1 MRKRYKRNI
10 DWNIFGKH
18 CGTNIKGRL
27 KYINGKPMLW
37 VTRLNILLIALK
49 FVFEKFCM
57 DVPEVVALTSSWGWK
72 LFNILAG
79 IAFWV
84 LFVDG
89 VIVRILDSYTRGE
102 YFCPYIVRLIK
113 FPRLD
118 NKADVKRELA
128 WAHFLYTHPD
138 FDCKEKELRNKYF
151 ANRFYA
157 DLEPDKEG
165 YARAYK
171 ELWDSYG
178 VMQDEKGRYF
188 SWKDKKYQKY
198 LEEI

>member
-10 DWNIFGKH
+10 NWNIFGKH

-27 KYINGKPMLW
+27 EWINGKPMLW
-37 VTRLNILLIALK
+37 VTRLNLLLIVVK
-49 FVFEKFCM
+49 FVFEKFCA
-57 DVPEVVALTSSWGWK
+57 DVPEVLALTSFWGWK

-89 VIVRILDSYTRGE
+89 IIVKALRSYTRGK
-102 YFCPYIVRLIK
+102 YCMPYLKRVIM
-113 FPRLD
+113 FPQLN
-118 NKADVKRELA
+118 NKEEVKKELA

-138 FDCKEKELRNKYF
+138 FDCKEQELRNRYF
-151 ANRFYA
+151 VNPLDA
-157 DLEPDKEG
+157 DLEPDKAG

-188 SWKDKKYQKY
+188 TWKDKKYQKY